1 MYVWISVK
9 LKTPPYQKW
18 SSRGLIGDAFPYLL
32 DRATT
37 SSSISEVVKSVL
49 KRMEHVV
56 QTKSEI
62 HTYRL
67 L

>member
-9 LKTPPYQKW
+9 
-18 SSRGLIGDAFPYLL
+18 LL

-49 KRMEHVV
+49 SIVV
-56 QTKSEI
+56 VWLGRRVDLERWVTLCYSLK
-62 HTYRL
+62 L
-67 L
+67 VCL